1 MTTCQPNP
9 FIPPAAAEGPSDDR
23 PAPKPGMTIRVYTV
37 RADGS
42 REQVSFRTSDEPLMP
57 APRST
62 LTWPACGCPR
72 CIGSGT
78 AQEPD
83 AA

>member
-1 MTTCQPNP
+1 
-9 FIPPAAAEGPSDDR
+9 
-23 PAPKPGMTIRVYTV
+23 MTIRVYTV

-72 CIGSGT
+72 CVGSGT